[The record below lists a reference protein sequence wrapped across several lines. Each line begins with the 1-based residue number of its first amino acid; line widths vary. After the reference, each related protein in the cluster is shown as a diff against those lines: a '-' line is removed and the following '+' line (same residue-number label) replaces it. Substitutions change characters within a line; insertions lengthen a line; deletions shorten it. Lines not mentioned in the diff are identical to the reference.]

1 MANKF
6 SNFRARTLAETN
18 TDNNLNAEFI
28 DTHAS
33 STVITH
39 SRISEDIKAVLTIN
53 QKEGVDEVILFTKPF
68 DDSDD
73 NVTVGDYI
81 THDGDIYLVF
91 MEYKLPSKVKNVYKK
106 HKLIECNVTIKVDS
120 ISQRGAYIGSLARF
134 VNMTEESVSGFS
146 LGVEQYKPV
155 VVTKNNTSLT
165 VGKRFLLGTEAFEI
179 VALDRKSNAGIMY
192 LSLNATTINAT
203 TDNLNTET
211 AITPSNPSENATNAT
226 TLRQG
231 TTHTVTTNF
240 GYVFFDPVVNII
252 SRNLTSVTF
261 EVPFGITALQVNTKN
276 ISGAVVTTNYTV
288 VV

>member
-1 MANKF
+1 MPNKF

-73 NVTVGDYI
+73 NVAVGDYV
-81 THDGDIYLVF
+81 THESDIYLVF

-106 HKLIECNVTIKVDS
+106 HKLIECNVTIKVDN

-146 LGVEQYKPV
+146 LGVEQYKPI

-203 TDNLNTET
+203 TDNLNTGT
-211 AITPSNPSENATNAT
+211 AVTPDAPAENETNAT

-231 TTHTVTTNF
+231 ETQTVNTNL
-240 GYVFFDPVVNII
+240 GYIYFDPVVSII
-252 SRNLTSVTF
+252 SRTLTSVIF
-261 EVPFGITALQVNTKN
+261 EVPFGITALQVDTKDGDGN
-276 ISGAVVTTNYTV
+276 IVTTNYTV

>member
-1 MANKF
+1 MPNNF

-33 STVITH
+33 STTITH

-68 DDSDD
+68 IDSADDII
-73 NVTVGDYI
+73 VGDYI
-81 THDGDIYLVF
+81 THEEDIYLVY
-91 MEYKLPSKVKNVYKK
+91 MQYKLPTKVKNVYRKY
-106 HKLIECNVTIKVDS
+106 KLIECNVTIKVDN

-155 VVTKNNTSLT
+155 VVTKNNSSLT

-203 TDNLNTET
+203 TDNLVTGT
-211 AITPSNPSENATNAT
+211 AITPDAAAENETDAT

-231 TTHTVTTNF
+231 DTQTVSTNL
-240 GYVFFDPVVNII
+240 GYVYFDPVVNII
-252 SRNLTSVTF
+252 SRTLTSVTF
-261 EVPFGITALQVNTKN
+261 EVPFGITALQVDTKDGSGN
-276 ISGAVVTTNYTV
+276 IVTTNYTV

>member
-73 NVTVGDYI
+73 NVAVGDYI
-81 THDGDIYLVF
+81 THDSDIYLVF

-106 HKLIECNVTIKVDS
+106 HKLIECNVIIKVDN

-211 AITPSNPSENATNAT
+211 AITPSAPSENATNAT

-231 TTHTVTTNF
+231 TTHTVTTYF

-252 SRNLTSVTF
+252 SRNLTSVIF
-261 EVPFGITALQVNTKN
+261 EVPFGITALQVDTKN
-276 ISGAVVTTNYTV
+276 IGGTVVTTNYTV

>member
-1 MANKF
+1 
-6 SNFRARTLAETN
+6 
-18 TDNNLNAEFI
+18 LNAEFI
-28 DTHAS
+28 ETHAS

-39 SRISEDIKAVLTIN
+39 SRISEDIKAVLTIE
-53 QKEGVDEVILFTKPF
+53 QKEGVDQVILFTKPSI
-68 DDSDD
+68 DSDD
-73 NVTVGDYI
+73 NVKVGDYI
-81 THDGDIYLVF
+81 THETEDYLTF
-91 MEYKLPSKVKNVYKK
+91 MEYKLPAKVKNVYKK
-106 HKLIECNVTIKVDS
+106 HKLMECNVTIKVDN

-146 LGVEQYKPV
+146 LGIEQYKPV

-179 VALDRKSNAGIMY
+179 VALDRKSNVGIMY

-211 AITPSNPSENATNAT
+211 AVTPSAPSENATNAT

-252 SRNLTSVTF
+252 SRNLTSVIF
-261 EVPFGITALQVNTKN
+261 EVPFGITALQVDTKN
-276 ISGAVVTTNYTV
+276 IGGTVVTTNYTV

>member
-1 MANKF
+1 MANNF
-6 SNFRARTLAETN
+6 SNFRARTLAETH
-18 TDNNLNAEFI
+18 TDNKINAEFI
-28 DTHAS
+28 ENHAS
-33 STVITH
+33 STTITH
-39 SRISEDIKAVLTIN
+39 LRIDENIKAVLTIE
-53 QKEGVDEVILFTKPF
+53 QKEGVDQVILFTKPSI
-68 DDSDD
+68 DSDD
-73 NVTVGDYI
+73 NVKVGDYI
-81 THDGDIYLVF
+81 THETEDYLTF
-91 MEYKLPSKVKNVYKK
+91 MEYKLPAKVKNVYKK
-106 HKLIECNVTIKVDS
+106 HKLMECNVTIKVDN

-179 VALDRKSNAGIMY
+179 VALDRKSNVGIMY

-211 AITPSNPSENATNAT
+211 AVTPSAPSENATNAT

-252 SRNLTSVTF
+252 SRNLTSVIF

-276 ISGAVVTTNYTV
+276 IGGSVVTTNYTV